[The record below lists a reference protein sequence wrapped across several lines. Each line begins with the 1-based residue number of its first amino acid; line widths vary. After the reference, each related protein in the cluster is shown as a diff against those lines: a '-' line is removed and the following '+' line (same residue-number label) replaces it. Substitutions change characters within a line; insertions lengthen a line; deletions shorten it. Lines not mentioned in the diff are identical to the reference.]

1 MLTRKGIAEFL
12 YAVCPAE
19 TVKDAISR
27 FTPEPIA
34 PFEHVIRVTPERFGA
49 VARYYMAYL
58 GDRVVPIAPQRQVN
72 VEVMGPIIGIL
83 GCQIGQW
90 APASI
95 DSRQPAFHKS
105 NDG

>member
-58 GDRVVPIAPQRQVN
+58 GDRVVPIAPPAAGECRSY
-72 VEVMGPIIGIL
+72 GPDHRYIGMPNRSVGTCL
-83 GCQIGQW
+83 
-90 APASI
+90 
-95 DSRQPAFHKS
+95 H
-105 NDG
+105 